1 MSKTKR
7 ATAMSVGELAVTTSD
22 LVGRVRARDGLLVEA
37 CRRGDPEAFAQL
49 VALHEG
55 LVFNLA
61 GRLLGD
67 VEEARDVAQEV
78 FLQVYRSLDRFEGRS
93 SLRTWIYRIVVNRC
107 RNRQR
112 WWRRRSLGHSR
123 PLETLSPAEEA
134 RLSLET
140 SPWGGPHERLERREL
155 TRRLDRALAAL
166 RFEQRVVLLLRELEG
181 LSIDEIARTL
191 ELPAGTVKSRLARGR
206 DALRLALERPAEAGA

>member
-1 MSKTKR
+1 
-7 ATAMSVGELAVTTSD
+7 MSVGAGELAVAASE
-22 LVGRVRARDGLLVEA
+22 LAGPARAREGVLVAA
-37 CRRGDPEAFAQL
+37 CRRGEPEAFAQL
-49 VALHEG
+49 VSLHEG

-112 WWRRRSLGHSR
+112 WWRRRSPGRSR
-123 PLETLSPAEEA
+123 PLESLSPAEEA
-134 RLSLET
+134 RLSLEAA
-140 SPWGGPHERLERREL
+140 PHGGPHESLERREQA
-155 TRRLDRALAAL
+155 RRLERAFATL
-166 RFEQRVVLLLRELEG
+166 RFEHRVVLLLREREG
-181 LSIDEIARTL
+181 LSVDEIARTL
-191 ELPAGTVKSRLARGR
+191 DLPGGTVKSRLARGR
-206 DALRLALERPAEAGA
+206 EALRVALERLAESGR